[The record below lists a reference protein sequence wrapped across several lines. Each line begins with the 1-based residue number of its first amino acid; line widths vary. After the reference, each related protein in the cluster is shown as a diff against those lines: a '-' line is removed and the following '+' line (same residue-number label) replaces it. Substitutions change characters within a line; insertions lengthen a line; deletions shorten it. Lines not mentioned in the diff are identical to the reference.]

1 MSWWR
6 GFVGAAQFLTRVPL
20 PRSTSQNQLGEA
32 LGWLPLVGLLIG
44 IVLGV
49 FDQGLGWLGVSPLLA
64 STLVVVLLLVISG
77 ALHADGLMDTCDA
90 VFGHASPERRLEI
103 MRDPHAGAFG
113 VVGLIAVFALK
124 VASLA
129 SLPAPERVG
138 LIVLAPCLGRW
149 SIVLVTL
156 LFPYGRAVGLGSPL
170 KAAASPRVLA
180 LASVVP
186 LAACVAVGAWGV
198 VAGVV
203 AMATALGLARWL
215 MTLLPGL
222 TGDCY
227 GATCEVVET
236 VVWLSGALLLP
247 RFG

>member
-1 MSWWR
+1 MPGWR
-6 GFVGAAQFLTRVPL
+6 GFVGALQFLTRLPVPATEN
-20 PRSTSQNQLGEA
+20 SLGEA
-32 LGWLPLVGLLIG
+32 LGWLPIVGLLIG
-44 IVLGV
+44 AVLGLV
-49 FDQGLGWLGVSPLLA
+49 ELGMQWLGMGVLLD
-64 STLVVVLLLVISG
+64 STVIVVLLLAITG

-103 MRDPHAGAFG
+103 MRDPRSGAFG
-113 VVGLIAVFALK
+113 VAGLVSVVALK
-124 VASLA
+124 IAALA
-129 SLPAPERVG
+129 SLPWPARLG

-149 SIVLVTL
+149 SIVLVTV
-156 LFPYGRAVGLGSPL
+156 LFPYARPTGLGAPL

-186 LAACVAVGAWGV
+186 IVACAVVGPLGLAAGL
-198 VAGVV
+198 VAGVAAI
-203 AMATALGLARWL
+203 AMGRWL

-247 RFG
+247 RLG

>member
-6 GFVGAAQFLTRVPL
+6 GFLGALQFLTRFPL
-20 PRSTSQNQLGEA
+20 TTAENNLGEA

-44 IVLGV
+44 GVLGLV
-49 FDQGLGWLGVSPLLA
+49 DLGLGWLGVSPLLGG
-64 STLVVVLLLVISG
+64 TIVVVLLLVISG

-113 VVGLIAVFALK
+113 VAGLVSVVALK
-124 VASLA
+124 IAALA
-129 SLPAPERVG
+129 SLPAPARLG

-149 SIVLVTL
+149 SIVLVTVV
-156 LFPYGRAVGLGSPL
+156 FPYGRATGLGSPL
-170 KAAASPRVLA
+170 KAVASGRVLA
-180 LASVVP
+180 LASLVP
-186 LAACVAVGAWGV
+186 IAACVAVGPPGI
-198 VAGVV
+198 VAGVL
-203 AMATALGLARWL
+203 ALLTALGLGRWL
-215 MTLLPGL
+215 VSLLPGL

-236 VVWLSGALLLP
+236 VVWLSGAVLLP

>member
-1 MSWWR
+1 VPAWR
-6 GFVGAAQFLTRVPL
+6 GFVGALQFLTRFPL
-20 PRSTSQNQLGEA
+20 PKTENGLGEA

-44 IVLGV
+44 AVLGLV
-49 FDQGLGWLGVSPLLA
+49 ELGMQWLGVTPLLD
-64 STLVVVLLLVISG
+64 STVIVVLLLAISG

-103 MRDPHAGAFG
+103 MRDPRTGAFG
-113 VVGLIAVFALK
+113 VAGIVSVIALK
-124 VASLA
+124 IAALA
-129 SLPAPERVG
+129 SLPWPARLG

-149 SIVLVTL
+149 SIVLVTVI
-156 LFPYGRAVGLGSPL
+156 FPYGRPTGLGAPL
-170 KAAASPRVLA
+170 KAAASRRVLA

-186 LAACVAVGAWGV
+186 IVACAVVGPVGLVVGLLAFV
-198 VAGVV
+198 
-203 AMATALGLARWL
+203 TAIGLGSWL

-236 VVWLSGALLLP
+236 VVWLGGALLLP

>member
-6 GFVGAAQFLTRVPL
+6 GFVGASQFLTRVPL
-20 PRSTSQNQLGEA
+20 PIETTTNQLGEA
-32 LGWLPLVGLLIG
+32 LGWLPLVGLLVG
-44 IVLGV
+44 AVLGLV
-49 FDQGLGWLGVSPLLA
+49 DLGLGWLGVSPLLA
-64 STLVVVLLLVISG
+64 GTLEVVLLLGISG

-103 MRDPHAGAFG
+103 MRDPRTGAFG
-113 VVGLIAVFALK
+113 VVGLVSVIALK
-124 VASLA
+124 IASLA

-149 SIVLVTL
+149 SIVLVTV
-156 LFPYGRAVGLGSPL
+156 LFPYGRAMGMGSPL

-180 LASVVP
+180 LASIVP
-186 LAACVAVGAWGV
+186 IAACVVVGPWGV
-198 VAGVV
+198 VAGVLAV
-203 AMATALGLARWL
+203 VTALALARWL

-227 GATCEVVET
+227 GAICEVVET
-236 VVWLSGALLLP
+236 VAWLSGAMLLP